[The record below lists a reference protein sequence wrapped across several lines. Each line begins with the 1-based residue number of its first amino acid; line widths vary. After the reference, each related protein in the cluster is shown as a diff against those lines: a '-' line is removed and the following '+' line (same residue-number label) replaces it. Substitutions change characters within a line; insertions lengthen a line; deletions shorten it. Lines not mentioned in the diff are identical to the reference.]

1 MTWEKLN
8 DKEKVGLPKLW
19 WVLNLYRLQLINPLQ
34 IVYSKLFQ
42 RMDRDCDG
50 KISADD
56 VQEWRHSKLGD
67 ATLNGVW
74 VLSSAGGDGTLDKD
88 R

>member
-1 MTWEKLN
+1 
-8 DKEKVGLPKLW
+8 
-19 WVLNLYRLQLINPLQ
+19 
-34 IVYSKLFQ
+34 
-42 RMDRDCDG
+42 MDRDCDG